1 MRSRSVLFAAALG
14 TLSRFSYA
22 LPQTLNDIRWVDCA
36 KNVPAP
42 LLGMN
47 FTSPLPLTLHCGQLD
62 VPMDYSKPIGDS
74 NTITLGFTMYRPNN
88 SQGLI
93 NL

>member
-1 MRSRSVLFAAALG
+1 MRSHSVLFAA
-14 TLSRFSYA
+14 TLFRSAYA
-22 LPQTLNDIRWVDCA
+22 LSLPRNLIRWVDCA
-36 KNVPAP
+36 AHVPKP
-42 LLGMN
+42 LQDMN
-47 FTSPLPLTLHCGQLD
+47 FTSPLPSTLHCGQLD
-62 VPMDYSKPIGDS
+62 VPMDYAKPISDS

>member
-1 MRSRSVLFAAALG
+1 
-14 TLSRFSYA
+14 
-22 LPQTLNDIRWVDCA
+22 
-36 KNVPAP
+36 
-42 LLGMN
+42 MN